1 MKKYLKYLHP
11 DFIIMFLWFII
22 LQPLLFF
29 MTMFVFFYAIYHSIW
44 G

>member
-1 MKKYLKYLHP
+1 MKKYLSL

-29 MTMFVFFYAIYHSIW
+29 MTMFIFFSAVYQSIW